1 MRYLR
6 DEENT
11 ADLVNQMPIREQR
24 LYETYGHN
32 RIEASF
38 VGRLFVVYEAK
49 GRGKTPVVLTTVKVE
64 DFGVDLK
71 RGPWATLIDER
82 ASKGDHYQTVRAVPQ
97 TLFGYPVL
105 VSIPPRFLLR
115 WGARWH
121 EGKIYRSLSF
131 AMLIKTRNKAEF
143 ADAGNIYMETP
154 NAFHDLY
161 PQLKQECTNV
171 W

>member
-11 ADLVNQMPIREQR
+11 ADLVNQMPLREQR
-24 LYETYGHN
+24 LYENFGHN

-49 GRGKTPVVLTTVKVE
+49 GRGKLPVVLTTVKVE
-64 DFGVDLK
+64 DFGVDLNK
-71 RGPWATLIDER
+71 GPWAKVSDQRTKEEQVI
-82 ASKGDHYQTVRAVPQ
+82 TPVPRV
-97 TLFGYPVL
+97 LFTYPVL
-105 VSIPPRFLLR
+105 VSIPPRLLLR
-115 WGARWH
+115 WDARWH

-131 AMLIKTRNKAEF
+131 AMLIKTRNKAKF
-143 ADAGNIYMETP
+143 AEADNIYMETP

-161 PQLKQECTNV
+161 PHLKQEFTNV